1 MGFVLDL
8 TISPQKRVLAILKK
22 KSDDVSYKKSVYLAK
37 GILIQDIIKLSP
49 KAELI
54 NIDLQ

>member
-1 MGFVLDL
+1 MLDL